1 MKQCKDT
8 YRKIWSGGD
17 SGPLL
22 GVVSHREVITNQMS
36 E

>member
-17 SGPLL
+17 LGPLL